1 MTRRLA
7 LIAFLGGFTAFA
19 ADEALPKAETI
30 LDRYIEVTG
39 GKAAY
44 QKRKTEVSRGTM
56 EFPSQGLKGTM
67 IRYSADPDKSY
78 SSLDID
84 GVGKIEM
91 GSANGIAWE
100 KSALLGPRLKT
111 GEEKAQFLRESTFN
125 AQINWRKMFSK
136 AETTGV
142 ETVDGEECYK
152 VVLTPDSGKPETTY
166 YQKKS
171 GLAVKTTMIAVN
183 QMGDVPME
191 VLISDYKD
199 FGGVLTPTKVIQR
212 AAGQEFTMTVE
223 TVKVNEEIPEDR
235 FELPA
240 EIKALLNKAAPPAK
254 Q

>member
-1 MTRRLA
+1 
-7 LIAFLGGFTAFA
+7 
-19 ADEALPKAETI
+19 
-30 LDRYIEVTG
+30 
-39 GKAAY
+39 
-44 QKRKTEVSRGTM
+44 
-56 EFPSQGLKGTM
+56 
-67 IRYSADPDKSY
+67 
-78 SSLDID
+78 
-84 GVGKIEM
+84 M

-125 AQINWRKMFSK
+125 EQLNWRKIFLK

-212 AAGQEFTMTVE
+212 AAGQEFTMTIE
-223 TVKVNEEIPEDR
+223 AVKVNEEIPEDR
-235 FELPA
+235 FQLPT
-240 EIKALLNKAAPPAK
+240 EIKALLNKAAAPAK